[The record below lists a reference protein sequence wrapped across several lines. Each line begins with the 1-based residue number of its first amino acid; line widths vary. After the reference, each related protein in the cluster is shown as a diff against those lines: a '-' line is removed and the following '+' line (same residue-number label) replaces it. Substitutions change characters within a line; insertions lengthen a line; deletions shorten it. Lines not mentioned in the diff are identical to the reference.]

1 MNEFWLCFVPI
12 FVAVDAIGVLPV
24 FMGLT
29 EELEAK
35 QRRHIIFQS
44 AATAMI
50 VALLFLA
57 LGKAVLGMLGI
68 TVPDFM
74 VAGGVMLFVI
84 SITDMMAVGKKPLTL
99 DPDSLGAVPIGV
111 PLIVGPAVL
120 TTTILMINQFGTWLT
135 VIATVINILIAAVM
149 FMFSDPLLKLLGK
162 AGSKTVSKLANL
174 ILASIAVMIIR
185 KGIVALIAANTIK

>member
-29 EELEAK
+29 EDLDAK

-44 AATAMI
+44 AATAMV

-84 SITDMMAVGKKPLTL
+84 SITDMMAMGKKPLTL

-120 TTTILMINQFGTWLT
+120 TTTILMINQFGTLLT
-135 VIATVINILIAAVM
+135 VIATMINILIAATM

-185 KGIVALIAANTIK
+185 KGIVALIASNTIK

>member
-1 MNEFWLCFVPI
+1 M
-12 FVAVDAIGVLPV
+12 
-24 FMGLT
+24 
-29 EELEAK
+29 
-35 QRRHIIFQS
+35 
-44 AATAMI
+44 
-50 VALLFLA
+50 
-57 LGKAVLGMLGI
+57 
-68 TVPDFM
+68 
-74 VAGGVMLFVI
+74 
-84 SITDMMAVGKKPLTL
+84 GKKPLTL

-185 KGIVALIAANTIK
+185 KGIVALIAANIR

>member
-29 EELEAK
+29 EELDAQ
-35 QRRHIIFQS
+35 QRRHIIAQS
-44 AATAMI
+44 AATAMV

-57 LGKAVLGMLGI
+57 LGKVVLGMLGI

-74 VAGGVMLFVI
+74 VAGGTMLFVI
-84 SITDMMAVGKKPLTL
+84 SITDMMAMGKKPLTL

-135 VIATVINILIAAVM
+135 VISTVINIMIAAVM

-185 KGIVALIAANTIK
+185 KGIVALIAANIR